1 MRRENIVWIA
11 IGAIIIA
18 FAAYFFW
25 PVKPSATKVTDRA
38 VKAVENTVT
47 QNQKEIE
54 KHRTDIN
61 GRVVYIR
68 ETVKEDT
75 KHLDPDALVIGVLRE
90 LDLFRR
96 AAPNNSKQSP

>member
-1 MRRENIVWIA
+1 MRRENIVWIV
-11 IGAIIIA
+11 IGVIIIA

-25 PVKPSATKVTDRA
+25 PVKPSATKVSDRA
-38 VKAVENTVT
+38 VKVAENTVT

-75 KHLDPDALVIGVLRE
+75 KHLDPDALVKGVLDE
-90 LDLFRR
+90 LRIFLGASGD
-96 AAPNNSKQSP
+96 KVK

>member
-1 MRRENIVWIA
+1 MRRENIVWIV
-11 IGAIIIA
+11 IGIIIIA
-18 FAAYFFW
+18 FVAYFFW

-54 KHRTDIN
+54 KHRIEIRE
-61 GRVVYIR
+61 RVVTIR

-75 KHLDPDALVIGVLRE
+75 KHLDPDALVIGVLDE
-90 LDLFRR
+90 LRIFSGASRD
-96 AAPNNSKQSP
+96 KVK

>member
-11 IGAIIIA
+11 IGVIIIA
-18 FAAYFFW
+18 FVTYFFW

-75 KHLDPDALVIGVLRE
+75 KHLDPDALVKGVLDE
-90 LDLFRR
+90 LRIFLGASGD
-96 AAPNNSKQSP
+96 KVK

>member
-75 KHLDPDALVIGVLRE
+75 KHLDPDALVKGVLDE
-90 LDLFRR
+90 LRIFLGASGD
-96 AAPNNSKQSP
+96 KVK